1 MQESEIYQR
10 LTKIFHDVLDDDSI
24 VLTPELTASE
34 VKEWDSFNHINLIIA
49 IEQAFKI
56 KFQTAELESMKN
68 VGHLVALIEKKVP
81 VAK

>member
-10 LTKIFHDVLDDDSI
+10 LTKIFHNVLDDDSI
-24 VLTPELTASE
+24 VLTPELTAAD
-34 VKEWDSFNHINLIIA
+34 VKEWDSFNHINLIVA

-68 VGHLVALIEKKVP
+68 VGHLVALIEKKVN
-81 VAK
+81 KT

>member
-10 LTKIFHDVLDDDSI
+10 LTKIFHNVLDDDSI
-24 VLTPELTASE
+24 VLTPELTAND
-34 VKEWDSFNHINLIIA
+34 VQEWDSFNHINLIVA

-68 VGHLVALIEKKVP
+68 VGHLVSLIEKKVN
-81 VAK
+81 KS